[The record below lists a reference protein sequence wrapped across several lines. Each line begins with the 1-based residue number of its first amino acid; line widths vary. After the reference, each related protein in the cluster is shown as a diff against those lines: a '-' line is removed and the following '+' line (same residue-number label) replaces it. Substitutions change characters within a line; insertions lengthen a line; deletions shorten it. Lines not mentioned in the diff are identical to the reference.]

1 MKRLVIAASGFVAAV
16 CLGQS
21 APAPAASAPAT
32 AAPAP
37 GGAAAPASPRIGVIN
52 VERLVQES
60 ALGKE
65 AFNRVKKLND
75 VKKDEADKLS
85 KELRDMEQ
93 KLADQGSA
101 MTDDNRDKLQKSYQE
116 KAIAFKRFQD
126 DANRELETAQK
137 KELAELEK
145 RVFPVINQVGKEK
158 GFTLIF
164 NKYQS
169 GLVYADEG
177 IDLTDDVLKVFN
189 TTVAMPAPASKPADA
204 KPGAAGAA
212 VKSGGPASS
221 GNAARNV
228 APAPAPTKKP

>member
-1 MKRLVIAASGFVAAV
+1 MKRFVLTVAAAFVAAV
-16 CLGQS
+16 AGAQGS
-21 APAPAASAPAT
+21 TGATAPA
-32 AAPAP
+32 
-37 GGAAAPASPRIGVIN
+37 GGALKIGTIN

-75 VKKDEADKLS
+75 QKKEEGEKLQ

-101 MTDDNRDKLQKSYQE
+101 LADDKRDALQKSYQE

-126 DANRELETAQK
+126 DANRELEASQK
-137 KELAELEK
+137 KELSELER

-158 GFTLIF
+158 GYTLIF
-164 NKYQS
+164 NKFQS
-169 GLVYADEG
+169 GLVYAEDAVD
-177 IDLTDDVLKVFN
+177 ITDDVLKVFN
-189 TTVAMPAPASKPADA
+189 TTVAVPAAKPAA
-204 KPGAAGAA
+204 AAPAAGA
-212 VKSGGPASS
+212 KP
-221 GNAARNV
+221 

>member
-1 MKRLVIAASGFVAAV
+1 MKRFVLSVAAAFVAAGA
-16 CLGQS
+16 LAQG
-21 APAPAASAPAT
+21 ATTAPAT
-32 AAPAP
+32 AAPA
-37 GGAAAPASPRIGVIN
+37 ASGSMRIGVIN

-75 VKKDEADKLS
+75 QKKDEGEKLQ

-101 MTDDNRDKLQKSYQE
+101 LADDKREALQKSYQE

-126 DANRELETAQK
+126 DANRDLEAAQK
-137 KELAELEK
+137 KELSELER

-164 NKYQS
+164 NKFQS
-169 GLVYADEG
+169 GLVYADDA
-177 IDLTDDVLKVFN
+177 IDITDDVLKQFN
-189 TTVAMPAPASKPADA
+189 TTVAVPSAKAPEGTPKPAAPA
-204 KPGAAGAA
+204 
-212 VKSGGPASS
+212 KS
-221 GNAARNV
+221 